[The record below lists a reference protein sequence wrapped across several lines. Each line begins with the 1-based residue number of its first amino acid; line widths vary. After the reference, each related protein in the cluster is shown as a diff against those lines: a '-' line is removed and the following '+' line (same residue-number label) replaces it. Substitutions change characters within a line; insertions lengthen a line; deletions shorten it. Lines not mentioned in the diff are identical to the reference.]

1 MAIFKFIRFLFHN
14 TDKSLKL
21 CSDKLIDVMKHLQ
34 LQKHLSAVASVI
46 LLLGATS
53 CEVLDDD
60 VEKHAKGGTEYVR
73 LDQVARILSEVP
85 LQKQHLQEVRTAVQA
100 SSSNGYDEEYTM
112 RDLFAD
118 PGRGVGDDRL
128 PAKSVASQFQSPLR
142 ELIEQH
148 VRSCVPTRSSSS
160 DIPDPDDFLD
170 ALVNSDLQ
178 IYWPFSDS
186 WDGEQM
192 PVITFDPE
200 DGADANIGY
209 RIIVGE
215 DGSRS
220 VEEVIVDE
228 DLAHEEPVWVVNRNS
243 DAEFTSLELLRR
255 QDPDWGEGGGTI
267 IVKPEA
273 GAGVGSVTG
282 TKVGDTFATK
292 TADGAE
298 KVKSLILKDFTM
310 KRHYDSWFAGASE
323 FFVKIGAV
331 DDFTAAT
338 EAELRMYNPLVTDFM
353 IVVKRNQIGIPQ
365 QVNSLLISDWNQQMS
380 HCAFMITEDDGG
392 TRSEWK
398 CTALVRIKSMSYGV
412 EINLP
417 FNTRDDIVWRGQ
429 LSERWLSTSSGQPGS
444 FADLELTFDLV
455 EY

>member
-1 MAIFKFIRFLFHN
+1 ME
-14 TDKSLKL
+14 L

-34 LQKHLSAVASVI
+34 LQKHLSAAVSVI
-46 LLLGATS
+46 LLLVATS
-53 CEVLDDD
+53 CEILDDD
-60 VEKHAKGGTEYVR
+60 VDKHATGYDTEYVR

-85 LQKQHLQEVRTAVQA
+85 LQKQHLEEVRTAVQA

-112 RDLFAD
+112 RDLFTD

-128 PAKSVASQFQSPLR
+128 PTKSVTRQFQSPLR

-148 VRSCVPTRSSSS
+148 VRSYVPTRSSSS
-160 DIPDPDDFLD
+160 DISDPDKFLET
-170 ALVNSDLQ
+170 LVNSDLQ

-186 WDGEQM
+186 WDGVQM

-209 RIIVGE
+209 RIIPGE
-215 DGSRS
+215 DGLRH

-228 DLAHEEPVWVVNRNS
+228 DLAREQPVWVVNRNS

-267 IVKPEA
+267 IVKPGAA
-273 GAGVGSVTG
+273 GTFVTKADDG
-282 TKVGDTFATK
+282 T
-292 TADGAE
+292 E
-298 KVKSLILKDFTM
+298 KVKSLVLKSFTM

-338 EAELRMYNPLVTDFM
+338 EAELRMFNPLITDFM
-353 IVVKRNQIGIPQ
+353 IVVKRGQAGIPQ
-365 QVNSLLISDWNQQMS
+365 HINTMLVSDWNQQMS

-392 TRSEWK
+392 TRTEWK

-412 EINLP
+412 ELNLP
-417 FNTRDDIVWRGQ
+417 FNTRDDVVWRGQ
-429 LSERWLSTSSGQPGS
+429 LSERWLSASSAQAGS
-444 FADLELTFDLV
+444 FGDLDLTFELV

>member
-1 MAIFKFIRFLFHN
+1 ME
-14 TDKSLKL
+14 L

-34 LQKHLSAVASVI
+34 LQKHLSAAVSVI
-46 LLLGATS
+46 LLLVATS
-53 CEVLDDD
+53 CEILDDD
-60 VEKHAKGGTEYVR
+60 VDKHAAGYDTEYVR

-85 LQKQHLQEVRTAVQA
+85 LQKQHLEEVRTAVQA

-112 RDLFAD
+112 RDLFTD

-128 PAKSVASQFQSPLR
+128 PTKSVTRQFQSPLR

-148 VRSCVPTRSSSS
+148 VRSYVPTRSSSS
-160 DIPDPDDFLD
+160 DIPDPDKFLE

-186 WDGEQM
+186 WDGVQM

-209 RIIVGE
+209 RIIPGE
-215 DGSRS
+215 DGLRH

-228 DLAHEEPVWVVNRNS
+228 DLAREQPVWVVNRNS

-267 IVKPEA
+267 IVKPGA
-273 GAGVGSVTG
+273 GAGGGSVTG
-282 TKVGDTFATK
+282 TKAGDMFATR

-298 KVKSLILKDFTM
+298 KVKSLVLKSFTM

-338 EAELRMYNPLVTDFM
+338 EAELRMFNPLITDFM
-353 IVVKRNQIGIPQ
+353 IVVKRNQIGKPQ
-365 QVNSLLISDWNQQMS
+365 QVNSLLISDWNGQMS

-392 TRSEWK
+392 TRTEWK

-412 EINLP
+412 ELNLP
-417 FNTRDDIVWRGQ
+417 FNTRDDVVWRGQ
-429 LSERWLSTSSGQPGS
+429 LSERWLSASSGQPGS
-444 FADLELTFDLV
+444 FGDLDLTFELA